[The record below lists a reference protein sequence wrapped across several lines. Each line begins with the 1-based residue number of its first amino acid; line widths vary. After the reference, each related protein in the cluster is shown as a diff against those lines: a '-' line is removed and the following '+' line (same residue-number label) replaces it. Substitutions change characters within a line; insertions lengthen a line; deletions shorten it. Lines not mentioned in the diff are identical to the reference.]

1 MAPATPTTGIEAG
14 ADWRALKLER
24 EVWRSSDFLG
34 QGLQTFWYR
43 RRYYTN
49 LLSPSTLVN
58 KVSI

>member
-1 MAPATPTTGIEAG
+1 M
-14 ADWRALKLER
+14 
-24 EVWRSSDFLG
+24 WRSSDFLG

-49 LLSPSTLVN
+49 LLSPSSLVN